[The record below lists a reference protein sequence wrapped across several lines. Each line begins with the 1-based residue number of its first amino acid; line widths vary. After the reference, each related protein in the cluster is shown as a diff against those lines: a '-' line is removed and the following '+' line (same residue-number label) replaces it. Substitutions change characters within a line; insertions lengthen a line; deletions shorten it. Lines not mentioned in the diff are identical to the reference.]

1 MFMRTVVKKISM
13 LFLVATFL
21 LIGGFAT
28 ATQSFA
34 ADAIIPYSVIGTNEY
49 NLPVNFDEPINL
61 LLSYNLWQNTTDSWG
76 PDGDDTSILLSVN
89 KFARLFTIEGID
101 NWGFLWEAVL
111 GYGGIGTESG
121 DNLNGMIDPQVG
133 FVAWTKPIPTWT
145 ACFEY
150 WMYLPFGSNELT
162 DNALSHAVTWMNN
175 HQLFDGKVVVDWDLG
190 YKIRGDQR
198 KGGDRNELGNSL
210 FTNWVVTYKHNP
222 WINPSIHVDYETGEA
237 GKSKDTGDTI
247 ASYDRLQVGIGN
259 SMKITDRLLFDF
271 WYSRGIAGRNT
282 ARSNAVYTR
291 FIWSF

>member
-1 MFMRTVVKKISM
+1 MRTVIKKTSM

-21 LIGGFAT
+21 LIGGFST

-61 LLSYNLWQNTTDSWG
+61 LLSYDLWQNTTDSWG
-76 PDGDDTSILLSVN
+76 PDGGDTSILLSVN
-89 KFARLFTIEGID
+89 KFARLFTIEGLD

-111 GYGGIGTESG
+111 GYGAVGVEDGT
-121 DNLNGMIDPQVG
+121 NLNGMIDPQVG
-133 FVAWTKPIPTWT
+133 MVAWTKPIPNWT

-175 HQLFDGKVVVDWDLG
+175 HQLFDGKLVVDWDLG

-198 KGGDRNELGNSL
+198 KGGTRSELGNSL

-222 WINPSIHVDYETGEA
+222 WINPSIHVDYEAGEA
-237 GKSKDTGDTI
+237 GKNKDTGDTI
-247 ASYDRLQVGIGN
+247 GSYDRLQVGIGN

-271 WYSRGIAGRNT
+271 WYSRGIAGRGGVP
-282 ARSNAVYTR
+282 RSNAVYTR